1 MCLDLCQCILFQE
14 VLNSAFTVFIYLN
27 KFGAHLQILF
37 TDDDKLEPEL
47 LELT

>member
-1 MCLDLCQCILFQE
+1 MCLDLCQCILYQE
-14 VLNSAFTVFIYLN
+14 VLNSAFTAFIYLN